1 MCGESD
7 QNSFDSKSLT
17 NQLTDVHFTV
27 MTHLRR
33 ARVAEVRIVSPDDR
47 FGLAAPIEMRD
58 QIFDRLH
65 HVAVAQIP

>member
-1 MCGESD
+1 MCGEAD
-7 QNSFDSKSLT
+7 QNSFASKSLA
-17 NQLTDVHFTV
+17 NQLADVHFTI

-33 ARVAEVRIVSPDDR
+33 ARVAEVRIVRPDDG
-47 FGLAAPIEMRD
+47 FELTGPIEMCD